1 MTILATN
8 TGSSP
13 PLSGTAEVVVTVKDE
28 NDNAPIIDFPNQQ
41 NKTVVIS
48 NLVPVGYKVGY
59 IRAHDVDDDKNS
71 KLMFSIS
78 GGDEGNSFLIDS
90 QTGLITTNAKFDRM
104 KYKSY
109 DILISVG
116 DHGFPQRLAVASL
129 NITVDDSVPFEGPLE
144 NESLI
149 GSGNLTIVLAVAIP
163 SAIVVVVLLVA
174 IVITILQIQRR
185 RQGQSKWRLQML
197 NLWKED
203 GGANKESSSDDV
215 IDSSSAA
222 TGGIAGSEIPI
233 VTTDHTLHQ
242 QQHHQASHPN
252 KQVSFNLKKSS
263 RSSHEN
269 EAFVSDST
277 TPAGQKTNP
286 EVSCYI
292 LSDTSQYC
300 FLNLSAQS
308 EACHVFRTT
317 LRYATVFLMT
327 PKHQNCALSYIT
339 RSGTSHTFMSHLVRL
354 TQIRYTSAL

>member
-1 MTILATN
+1 
-8 TGSSP
+8 
-13 PLSGTAEVVVTVKDE
+13 
-28 NDNAPIIDFPNQQ
+28 
-41 NKTVVIS
+41 
-48 NLVPVGYKVGY
+48 
-59 IRAHDVDDDKNS
+59 
-71 KLMFSIS
+71 MFSIS
-78 GGDEGNSFLIDS
+78 GGNEGNSFLIDS

-129 NITVDDSVPFEGPLE
+129 NITVDDSVPFEGSLE

-149 GSGNLTIVLAVAIP
+149 GSDNLTIVLAVAIP

-197 NLWKED
+197 KLWKED
-203 GGANKESSSDDV
+203 GGANKESSTDDV
-215 IDSSSAA
+215 IDASSAA

-233 VTTDHTLHQ
+233 VTTDHTLQQQ
-242 QQHHQASHPN
+242 QQHASHPN
-252 KQVSFNLKKSS
+252 KQVSFNLKKSN
-263 RSSHEN
+263 RASHEN

-277 TPAGQKTNP
+277 TPAGPKTNP
-286 EVSCYI
+286 EVSDYI
-292 LSDTSQYC
+292 SPDTSQYC

-308 EACHVFRTT
+308 EACHVLRAT
-317 LRYATVFLMT
+317 LRYVTTFLMT

-354 TQIRYTSAL
+354 T